1 MGFYK
6 KWLSLV
12 ILCFCAFTKSSGSVV
27 VSINGAEPDTL
38 KIRQLLDSGK
48 HYLFKPAENKE
59 DLDKSLIFLN
69 QAIALSDS
77 LGLKHY
83 KYEAIEHIGINYL
96 ERRNINEARKWFIK
110 VSDYYQKIGDRKR
123 LGELWLIYGNK
134 IPWNENSTEALS
146 SFRLAAKLFEE
157 SNNRIKEIEAMKQIA
172 NLHLDIGQ
180 TELAERELF
189 EVLENYKDIGYKNLH
204 YTYDL
209 LSVTH
214 RLRGDLKGAL
224 RYGLKSVE
232 SMETTKD
239 TRSAPVFYSRI
250 AHTYRDLGNIEKSI
264 EWYIKEI
271 DIFIN
276 RDLELQYL
284 FRDTKFLISLLILQ
298 NREYEAL
305 SIIKK
310 IDEKYP
316 HTRFTFEIDQNY
328 ALVYQALGNYDL
340 SEKFFV
346 KMLNDLKNRNYV
358 DWITAEAFIDVGKFY
373 LQQKEYSKAKYYLA
387 EALKVKP
394 GMLTMANTRDIHL
407 SLFKVDSTS
416 GDYLLAIN
424 HLQQYNKLN
433 DSLINETRVKEIEKL
448 QIEYETAKKE
458 QNISLLTNQSELQKM
473 ELAQS
478 RNIKNLMIVGLSVLI
493 IFFIILYYQ
502 FKIIQNRNK
511 AINKK
516 NGDLEGLI
524 EEKEWLN
531 KEIHHRVKNNLQIV
545 ISLLNTQSNY
555 LKEGT
560 AFDSVTDSRNRM
572 QAMSLIHQ
580 KLYLPQGNDY
590 IDIVNYIN
598 ELVNHLQ
605 ESYHSNHKINLQTEI
620 DSQYVGVAQA
630 TPLGLILNEAISNII
645 KYAYPTNKNGT
656 ISISLKN
663 INDNDCMLQVS
674 DDGVGLPIDFNI
686 KNNDSL
692 GLSLIKGLSKQL
704 GGTFELISD
713 VGVRI
718 NVVFPKQ
725 RFIEQESIER
735 IKKIGLKYEY

>member
-83 KYEAIEHIGINYL
+83 KFEAIEHIGINYL

-134 IPWNENSTEALS
+134 IPWNENSTEALY